1 MKRLGQWLMLVGCL
15 GWAAH
20 ASACAICAS
29 SELENTLIQRLFA
42 ADIAVIATASP
53 DGSGYRAEEPI
64 KGALPKGVI
73 RLHETATEPRIAPSK
88 ERELLLFS
96 AGSQTWRTVGAL
108 KKERASWA
116 RRLMDWGPASALNPG
131 SPVAAWLPRLS
142 FFVADLESSEPLVA
156 QTAYEEI
163 SFAPYA
169 AMRLLQPSLDAH
181 QLAHWLDM
189 PSLAARRP
197 LYALLLG
204 IAGGKG
210 AAEAVEARILS
221 GPQWQT
227 TAALSG
233 LFAAYLE
240 LRGDDGVAWME
251 RHYLADSARS
261 ELEIQAAILAL
272 GVHGNDG
279 GRVSK
284 ERVVQAYRVLIQ
296 HNQARAGFVAS
307 DLGNW
312 GRWEFGADYAAVLKS
327 GGPQAFASRYA
338 MVLFL
343 MRSPAPEA
351 RAALDALRAEG
362 FL

>member
-15 GWAAH
+15 GWATH
-20 ASACAICAS
+20 AAACAICAP
-29 SELENTLIQRLFA
+29 SELENTLVQRLFA
-42 ADIAVIATASP
+42 SDIAVIATASQ
-53 DGSGYRAEEPI
+53 DGTGYRAEEVI
-64 KGALPKGVI
+64 KGALPEGRI
-73 RLHETATEPRIAPSK
+73 RLHETATVPRGAPSK
-88 ERELLLFS
+88 ESELLLFS

-108 KKERASWA
+108 KKERAAWV
-116 RRLMDWGPASALNPG
+116 RRLTAMGPASALNFG
-131 SPVAAWLPRLS
+131 STVAAWSPRLS
-142 FFVADLESSEPLVA
+142 FLVADLESPEPLVA

-169 AMRLLQPSLDAH
+169 AMRLLKPSLDAH
-181 QLAHWLDM
+181 QLAHWLDT

-204 IAGGKG
+204 MAGGKNT
-210 AAEAVEARILS
+210 AEAVESRILS
-221 GPQWQT
+221 GSQWQT
-227 TAALSG
+227 MAELSG

-240 LRGDDGVAWME
+240 LRGADGVAWME

-261 ELEIQAAILAL
+261 ELEIQAAIMAL

-279 GRVSK
+279 ARVSK
-284 ERVVQAYRVLIQ
+284 DRVVQAYSVLIR

-312 GRWEFGADYAAVLKS
+312 GRWEFGVDYAAVLKS
-327 GGPQAFASRYA
+327 SGPQAFASRYA

-343 MRSPAPEA
+343 MRSPAPQA
-351 RAALDALRAEG
+351 RTDLDALRAQG